1 MKKMFVL
8 LFAMLTACVLSATY
22 AQSDAAEQM
31 PQFPGGDKALFE
43 FVAQNMVYPQEAFNA
58 RIEGSVFVEFIINTD
73 GKAVDAKILRS
84 LTPECDAEVLRIVS
98 ILPLWQP
105 ATKDG
110 KPIATRFV
118 LPVQFKLS

>member
-8 LFAMLTACVLSATY
+8 LFTILTASVLSATY
-22 AQSDAAEQM
+22 AQSDATEQM